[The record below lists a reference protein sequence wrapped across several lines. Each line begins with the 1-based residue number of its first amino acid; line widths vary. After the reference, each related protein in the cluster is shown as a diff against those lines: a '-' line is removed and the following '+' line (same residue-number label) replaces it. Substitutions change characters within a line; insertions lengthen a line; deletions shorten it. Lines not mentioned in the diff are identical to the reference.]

1 MTGAER
7 LAGTSPIRSRVQPTS
22 IVWANRIFA
31 TRADLARWLRS
42 RGASY
47 DTWALQHPAV
57 AAASGSSPQAE
68 SANAHSGSVQ
78 SKSQDPRHLVA
89 VGVAVGVAI
98 VLALILLYQR
108 RTYDFRGRLQRSP
121 PALALGG
128 ARAATTGEAS
138 AGLGVARDVALSLR
152 AHIVHPATAKAKAI
166 AQGAGPTVVAPARSG
181 APG

>member
-22 IVWANRIFA
+22 IGWANRIFA

-57 AAASGSSPQAE
+57 AAASDSTPQVE

-89 VGVAVGVAI
+89 GGVAVGGAS
-98 VLALILLYQR
+98 VLALCLGY
-108 RTYDFRGRLQRSP
+108 RGRY
-121 PALALGG
+121 
-128 ARAATTGEAS
+128 E
-138 AGLGVARDVALSLR
+138 DVR
-152 AHIVHPATAKAKAI
+152 
-166 AQGAGPTVVAPARSG
+166 GRE
-181 APG
+181 